1 MVDVANKTQWHLWLV
16 GVLSLLWN
24 AFGCYIYAMTMMR
37 DPALMA
43 QAPPEMR
50 AAIESAPAW
59 ANAFWAFGVW
69 GALLGSILLLLRRAW
84 AVPAFIVSLIG
95 LAGTAIWEARASV
108 PMNVPQTAM
117 IWAVALFLL
126 WYAWTMRKRCVL
138 C

>member
-1 MVDVANKTQWHLWLV
+1 MVDVANKTPWHLWLV